1 MKFTNLSSLIQFLRQ
16 SVLQKETEEYEA
28 DDLTI
33 TFYDTEIAF
42 QVNWLYDGLIF
53 SLQKDGKV
61 QAIFPEKF
69 ADTIPIEEL
78 IKYGK
83 MAEVLEENKE
93 MIISNI

>member
-16 SVLQKETEEYEA
+16 SVLQKATEEYEA
-28 DDLTI
+28 DDLTV
-33 TFYDTEIAF
+33 TFYETEIVF

-53 SLQKDGKV
+53 SLQKNGKV
-61 QAIFPEKF
+61 EVVFPEKF
-69 ADTIPIEEL
+69 ADTIPMEKL

-83 MAEVLEENKE
+83 MAEVLEKNKE

>member
-1 MKFTNLSSLIQFLRQ
+1 MKFTDLSSLIQYLRH
-16 SVLQKETEEYEA
+16 SVLQKETEEWEA
-28 DDLTI
+28 DDLTV

-53 SLQKDGKV
+53 SFQKDGKV
-61 QAIFPEKF
+61 EVIFPEKF
-69 ADTIPIEEL
+69 ADVMSMEEL
-78 IKYGK
+78 VKYGK

>member
-1 MKFTNLSSLIQFLRQ
+1 MKFTNLSSLIQYLRQ
-16 SVLQKETEEYEA
+16 SILQKETEEWEG
-28 DDLTI
+28 DDLTV

-53 SLQKDGKV
+53 SFQKDGKV
-61 QAIFPEKF
+61 EVVFPEKF
-69 ADTIPIEEL
+69 ADVISMEEL
-78 IKYGK
+78 VKYGK

>member
-1 MKFTNLSSLIQFLRQ
+1 MKFTNLSSLIQYLRE
-16 SVLQKETEEYEA
+16 SVLERETEECEA
-28 DDLTI
+28 DDLTV
-33 TFYDTEIAF
+33 TFYGTEIAL

-53 SLQKDGKV
+53 SFQKDSKV
-61 QAIFPEKF
+61 EVVFPERF
-69 ADTIPIEEL
+69 ADVISMKEL